1 MAEQHEPQDPR
12 PPAAAPD
19 APRAS
24 GRSPAA
30 APSSQVERVRDTARR
45 DPSLAAARYRV
56 ERAESD
62 AGPPRLAPPTSRVGR
77 RRLTLRRDGATAAR
91 RSDPK
96 RAPTAAELRSI
107 AKTALDR
114 AIDAGEFD
122 NSPLAGN
129 RCPGSRAATI
139 PDWWIKAK
147 IEREGLS
154 GVAPPALSLR
164 TENAQLD
171 DLLDSMATEASVRAT
186 LADFNSRIVEAR
198 RQLAGGPPVVT
209 PLRDADDEVGRWQ
222 ARREARR
229 AAAAESAALAEAEE
243 AAQRRPG
250 EPDAVPRGPSAPRSG
265 GSGAGRRILSLF
277 AWKI

>member
-12 PPAAAPD
+12 PPAAGPT

-45 DPSLAAARYRV
+45 DPSLAAVRYRL

-62 AGPPRLAPPTSRVGR
+62 ARAAEAGAAGADLSAA
-77 RRLTLRRDGATAAR
+77 GATAAL

-96 RAPTAAELRSI
+96 RAPTAAELRAI

-122 NSPLAGN
+122 NSPLAGKPL
-129 RCPGSRAATI
+129 PGLTGGHD

-209 PLRDADDEVGRWQ
+209 PLRDADAEVGRWQ
-222 ARREARR
+222 ARREERR
-229 AAAAESAALAEAEE
+229 AAEAESAALAQAEE
-243 AAQRRPG
+243 AAQQTTWRARRRAARARRAQ
-250 EPDAVPRGPSAPRSG
+250 ERGLG
-265 GSGAGRRILSLF
+265 GGVAGS
-277 AWKI
+277 

>member
-1 MAEQHEPQDPR
+1 M
-12 PPAAAPD
+12 
-19 APRAS
+19 
-24 GRSPAA
+24 
-30 APSSQVERVRDTARR
+30 RDTARR
-45 DPSLAAARYRV
+45 DPSLAAVRYRL

-62 AGPPRLAPPTSRVGR
+62 ARAAEAGAGSTAGPTAPP
-77 RRLTLRRDGATAAR
+77 

-96 RAPTAAELRSI
+96 RAPTAAELRAI

-122 NSPLAGN
+122 NSPLAGKPL
-129 RCPGSRAATI
+129 PGLTGGHD

-209 PLRDADDEVGRWQ
+209 PLRDADAEVGRWQ

-243 AAQRRPG
+243 AAQQTTWRARRRAARAQRAQERG
-250 EPDAVPRGPSAPRSG
+250 LGGGAAVS
-265 GSGAGRRILSLF
+265 
-277 AWKI
+277 

>member
-1 MAEQHEPQDPR
+1 M
-12 PPAAAPD
+12 
-19 APRAS
+19 
-24 GRSPAA
+24 
-30 APSSQVERVRDTARR
+30 RDTARR
-45 DPSLAAARYRV
+45 DPSLAAVRYRL

-62 AGPPRLAPPTSRVGR
+62 ARAAEAGAAGADPTAGAGGAGPTAPPR
-77 RRLTLRRDGATAAR
+77 
-91 RSDPK
+91 SDAK
-96 RAPTAAELRSI
+96 RAPTAAELRAI

-122 NSPLAGN
+122 NSPLAGKPL
-129 RCPGSRAATI
+129 PGLTGGHD

-186 LADFNSRIVEAR
+186 LSDFNSRIVEAR

-209 PLRDADDEVGRWQ
+209 PLRDADAEVGRWR

-229 AAAAESAALAEAEE
+229 AAAAESAALAEVEE
-243 AAQRRPG
+243 AAQQTTWRARRRAARARRAQ
-250 EPDAVPRGPSAPRSG
+250 ERGLGGASA
-265 GSGAGRRILSLF
+265 GS
-277 AWKI
+277 